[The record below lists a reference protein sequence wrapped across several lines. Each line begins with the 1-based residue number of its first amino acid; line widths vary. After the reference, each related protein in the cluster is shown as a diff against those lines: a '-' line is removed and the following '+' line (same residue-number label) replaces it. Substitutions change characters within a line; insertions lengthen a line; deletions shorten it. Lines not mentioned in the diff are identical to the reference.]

1 MTKGENEVC
10 SEIKGISSD
19 LQMITHIVSFVNLC
33 AHVYECVCVH
43 VGVVCRYMCIF
54 VNTRVQPF
62 LSFVLF
68 YFYFIF
74 FARSLNGLKLTEPAG
89 LVGH

>member
-19 LQMITHIVSFVNLC
+19 LQMITHIVSFVKLC

-43 VGVVCRYMCIF
+43 VGVVCRYIVHLCEHQGSTIPVF
-54 VNTRVQPF
+54 CFILFF
-62 LSFVLF
+62 LQGPSM
-68 YFYFIF
+68 
-74 FARSLNGLKLTEPAG
+74 AWNSLNQLGWLAIEL
-89 LVGH
+89 